1 MAEHYTS
8 AHLLETRSKD
18 GKRRY
23 KGVLKYTEPNPEYV
37 PDPRTDNERRKS
49 FGKRTNPEY
58 APDPREPNQRWRTVT
73 KTVRRVFDTEA
84 TRAILG
90 DPTRQAPTTK
100 SDANLVLVAWR
111 AQMEAEH
118 AAPDAALTTWEY
130 VAQYI
135 ANRERMRWTDEGGTT
150 HGVQDSTLKDYRG
163 TMRYLRY
170 GKAIA
175 DIPMRDLTPRQV
187 QDWEASMLECGLSGT
202 TALKAHRL
210 IKQVC
215 KHAVEIDDLPKTPV
229 RGFKA
234 PSRST
239 GKPNALDAEGR
250 RRAMEGLRAMP
261 DMPIK
266 VAAELALYT
275 GMRRGEICALTWGNV
290 DLEGVAWEGVDERG
304 PKLRVVQSFGI
315 AKGGAFLKAPK
326 TQKGRRVIPLSG
338 AVIKT
343 LQERRAQMWGEWSS
357 AMERAHIRP
366 TVAAFNTLY
375 VVGDVDG
382 SACGLDTLTHQWT
395 EIAKRLDLVGTRG
408 QLCTLHALRH
418 TFATNAISRGVDVSS
433 VASLMGHEQTSTTLD
448 MYADE
453 DSAAKRNAMQ
463 IIASDLDAAR
473 AGNVLSF
480 VPRYTGTEG

>member
-1 MAEHYTS
+1 MANYYTS
-8 AHLLETRSKD
+8 AFVRRLNNRK
-18 GKRRY
+18 GKPWC
-23 KGVLKYTEPNPEYV
+23 GVLKYPVANPDYV
-37 PDPRTDNERRKS
+37 EDTRSEKQRRKGRGKLANPDYVEDSRQPNERYPQVMK
-49 FGKRTNPEY
+49 
-58 APDPREPNQRWRTVT
+58 QVT
-73 KTVRRVFDTEA
+73 RVFDVEA
-84 TRAILG
+84 TRAIMN
-90 DPTRQAPTTK
+90 DPTRDAPTTK
-100 SDANLVLVAWR
+100 SDATHVLIEWH

-118 AAPDAALTTWEY
+118 AAPDAALTVWEY

-135 ANRERMRWTDEGGTT
+135 SDRERMRWTDASGIT

-175 DIPMRDLTPRQV
+175 DVPMRELTPRQV
-187 QDWEASMLECGLSGT
+187 EAWEASMLESGLSGT
-202 TALKAHRL
+202 PALKAHRL

-215 KHAVEIDDLPKTPV
+215 KHAVEIDDLPKSPV

-250 RRAMEGLRAMP
+250 KRAMEGLRALP
-261 DMPIK
+261 DSPIK

-290 DLEGVAWEGVDERG
+290 DLDGIVWEGVDERG
-304 PKLRVVQSFGI
+304 PKLRVSQSFGI
-315 AKGGAFLKAPK
+315 GRSGAFLKAPK

-343 LQERRAQMWGEWSS
+343 LQERRAQMWDEWSS
-357 AMERAHIRP
+357 AMERAHIKP

-375 VVGDVDG
+375 VVGGVDG
-382 SACGLDTLTHQWT
+382 SAYRLDSLTRQWT

-453 DSAAKRNAMQ
+453 DNAAKRNAMQ